1 MMPLATLTLTAAD
14 TLLLPAAS
22 RATAVRPCVPSEAV
36 VVSQEIEYGPV
47 ASSGPRLAPSSLNCT
62 PTTPTLSLAF
72 AVTRT
77 ASDTLAFAAGEVI
90 DTDGGVASPTGIEY
104 RISRYG
110 RRLAFAFSMLAK

>member
-22 RATAVRPCVPSEAV
+22 RATVVRPCVPSEAV

-47 ASSGPRLAPSSLNCT
+47 ASSAPRLAPSSLNCT

-77 ASDTLAFAAGEVI
+77 VPDTLAFAAGEVI

-104 RISRYG
+104 GMRRCGG
-110 RRLAFAFSMLAK
+110 RCGIAFS